1 MKEQIN
7 INPETS
13 RERLSQAL
21 EQQRLDD
28 AQAEAEADAA
38 MQLYK
43 TEQAV
48 NRAETS
54 LLIAELYQ
62 RGVKIEDIFGR
73 YYEFEAASDG
83 RSMDIEDAVLAGL
96 YKEGE

>member
-28 AQAEAEADAA
+28 AQAEADAA
-38 MQLYK
+38 MQLYE

>member
-28 AQAEAEADAA
+28 AQAEADAA
-38 MQLYK
+38 MQLYEI
-43 TEQAV
+43 EQAV